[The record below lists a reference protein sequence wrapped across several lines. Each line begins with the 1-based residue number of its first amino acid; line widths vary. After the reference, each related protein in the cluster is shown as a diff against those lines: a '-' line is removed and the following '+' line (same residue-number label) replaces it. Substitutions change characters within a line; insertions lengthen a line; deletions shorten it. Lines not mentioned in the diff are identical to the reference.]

1 MNKRSRVIGTS
12 PEAISR
18 AETAVGFQFPYSFR
32 EWLLQ
37 NNGLGIEGVNIFPV
51 FDERD
56 PRKTWS
62 SITRESEIA
71 REYWADVFDGDERS
85 FDDLLAF
92 ANFGTGDYY
101 CFDYS
106 VPTEPGEYLVVHV
119 SHETG
124 DRTPRANTFSEFV
137 AKIAAGEFD
146 ND

>member
-1 MNKRSRVIGTS
+1 MRKRPRVIGTS

-18 AETAVGFQFPYSFR
+18 AETAVGFQLPKSFR

-37 NNGLGIEGVNIFPV
+37 NNGLGIEGISVFPI

-56 PRKTWS
+56 PRMTWS
-62 SITRESEIA
+62 SITRENEMA
-71 REYWADVFDGDERS
+71 REYWAEVFDGNGRS
-85 FDDLLAF
+85 FADLLAF
-92 ANFGTGDYY
+92 ADFGTGDYY

-106 VPTEPGEYLVVHV
+106 VSTEPGEYLVVHV

-124 DRTPRANTFSEFV
+124 DRSPRANTFAEFI